1 MSELLF
7 LAHRIPYPPDKGDKI
22 RSWHMLRHLASRG
35 PVHLAAFVDDPADM
49 KHAGVLREI
58 CASVELQ
65 PISKADRIR
74 RAVRGYLKGDPLSAA
89 IFYSASMVR
98 HIREIVRTHDI
109 DRILVFSGQMAPYAM
124 PYLDGRR
131 RSVMDFVDV
140 DSEKWRQYAEEA
152 TGWRRRIYKREAKLL
167 LAAEK
172 YAARQFTVSTFVSE
186 PEAALFRK
194 LAGSYGH
201 TIHAVGNGV
210 DAARFDPATTRRKPF
225 GTHPNVVF
233 TGAMDYRPNIDAVRW
248 FAQQVWPRVRAK
260 YRDAGFIIVGSDPAP
275 EVKKLAASDG
285 IRVTGR
291 VPEVLPFLL
300 GADAVVAPLQL
311 ARGIQNKVLEAMA
324 AARPVVATPQA
335 FEGIDA
341 IPGRHLLVADTPDLF
356 AQALDALFTHG
367 DQADALGQAARAH
380 VVHTY
385 SWDARL
391 AKLDW
396 LLDADIEELKAK
408 RG

>member
-22 RSWHMLRHLASRG
+22 RSFHMLRHLAARG

-49 KHAGVLREI
+49 KHVGALREI

-65 PISKADRIR
+65 PITKADRIR
-74 RAVRGYLKGDPLSAA
+74 RAIRGYLKGDPVSTA
-89 IFYSASMVR
+89 IFYSTSMVR
-98 HIREIVRTHDI
+98 HVREIVRTHDI
-109 DRILVFSGQMAPYAM
+109 DRIVVFSGQMAPYAM

-131 RSVMDFVDV
+131 RSIMDFVDV
-140 DSEKWRQYAEEA
+140 DSEKWRQYAEDA
-152 TGWRRRIYKREAKLL
+152 TGWRHRLYKREAKLL

-210 DAARFDPATTRRKPF
+210 DADRFDPATARRKPF

-248 FAQQVWPRVRAK
+248 FAREVWPMVRAIHP
-260 YRDAGFIIVGSDPAP
+260 DAGFIIVGSDPAP
-275 EVKKLAASDG
+275 EVKKLGSIAG

-291 VPEVLPFLL
+291 VPEVLPYLL

-311 ARGIQNKVLEAMA
+311 ARGVQNKVLEAMA

-341 IPGRHLLVADTPDLF
+341 VPGRHLLVADTPGLF
-356 AQALDALFTHG
+356 ASALDALFSHG
-367 DQADALGQAARAH
+367 EQAAALGAAARAH
-380 VVHTY
+380 ILANY
-385 SWDARL
+385 SWDAKL

-396 LLDADIEELKAK
+396 LLTSDIEELKAK

>member
-1 MSELLF
+1 
-7 LAHRIPYPPDKGDKI
+7 
-22 RSWHMLRHLASRG
+22 
-35 PVHLAAFVDDPADM
+35 
-49 KHAGVLREI
+49 
-58 CASVELQ
+58 
-65 PISKADRIR
+65 
-74 RAVRGYLKGDPLSAA
+74 
-89 IFYSASMVR
+89 
-98 HIREIVRTHDI
+98 
-109 DRILVFSGQMAPYAM
+109 
-124 PYLDGRR
+124 
-131 RSVMDFVDV
+131 
-140 DSEKWRQYAEEA
+140 
-152 TGWRRRIYKREAKLL
+152 AKLL

-210 DAARFDPATTRRKPF
+210 DAARFDPATSRRKPL

-248 FAQQVWPRVRAK
+248 FAKEVWPMVRALHP
-260 YRDAGFIIVGSDPAP
+260 DAGFIIVGSDPAP
-275 EVKKLAASDG
+275 EVKKLASIAG

-291 VPEVLPFLL
+291 VPEVQPYLL

-311 ARGIQNKVLEAMA
+311 ARGVQNKVLEAMA

-341 IPGRHLLVADTPDLF
+341 VPGRHLLVADTPGLF
-356 AQALDALFTHG
+356 ASALDALFTHSE
-367 DQADALGQAARAH
+367 QADALGAAARAH
-380 VVHTY
+380 ILANY
-385 SWDARL
+385 SWDAKL

-396 LLDADIEELKAK
+396 LLTADIEELKAK